1 MKKIYIIGLV
11 IILIGGVFMA
21 FSLNGNREKHKEEFR
36 EKQEKIAL
44 YFVNNYELTNGE
56 EIKEIKITSFKK
68 RYMTGYWRCTF
79 LVNNKFKIAFTL
91 ENYET
96 AKIEVVSY
104 KDGEFKKIKP
114 PKNNNKLEAKIEYLE
129 D

>member
-21 FSLNGNREKHKEEFR
+21 FSLNGNRAKHKEEFR

-44 YFVNNYELTNGE
+44 YFVNNFELANGE
-56 EIKEIKITSFKK
+56 EIKEIKITSFRKNHV
-68 RYMTGYWRCTF
+68 TGTWYCDF
-79 LVNNKFKIAFTL
+79 LINGKYYADLSEVYERREISGAGYYNNKFKEI
-91 ENYET
+91 
-96 AKIEVVSY
+96 S
-104 KDGEFKKIKP
+104 P
-114 PKNNNKLEAKIEYLE
+114 PKNNTKLEAKIEYFE

>member
-21 FSLNGNREKHKEEFR
+21 FSLNGNRAKHKEEFR
-36 EKQEKIAL
+36 ERQERLAL

-56 EIKEIKITSFKK
+56 EIKEIKITSFFKNK
-68 RYMTGYWRCTF
+68 MTGSWRCSF
-79 LVNNKFKIAFTL
+79 LINGKYSANVSESDRTREIDGAGYHGEDFKEIL
-91 ENYET
+91 
-96 AKIEVVSY
+96 
-104 KDGEFKKIKP
+104 P
-114 PKNNNKLEAKIEYLE
+114 PKNNKKLEAKIEYFE